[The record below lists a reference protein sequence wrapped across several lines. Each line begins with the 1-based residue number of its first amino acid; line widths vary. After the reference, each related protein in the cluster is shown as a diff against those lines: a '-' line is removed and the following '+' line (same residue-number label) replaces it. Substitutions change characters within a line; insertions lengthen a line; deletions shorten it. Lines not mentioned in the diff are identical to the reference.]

1 MMINS
6 MTAGEIILAAAVLMA
21 IGLSLLHW
29 LLTWMERKG
38 WIYYRKN
45 KPRGTMRSVFGGV
58 EEFLH
63 PEIRHVYED
72 QSQRA
77 AEPADKDPSKK

>member
-1 MMINS
+1 
-6 MTAGEIILAAAVLMA
+6 MTLGEIILAAAILIA
-21 IGLSLLHW
+21 IGLSLLHG
-29 LLTWMERKG
+29 LFTWMERKG
-38 WIYYRKN
+38 WIYYRKT
-45 KPRGTMRSVFGGV
+45 KPHGSLRSVLGGV